1 MVRRFIQCLPILLAV
16 SLLTL
21 SLVAISHEFKD
32 HNPAEILHYLGNLT
46 TIRKIG
52 VIALTS
58 LGYLIMTGYDFL
70 GFYYINNFLKP
81 SKIIITAFIS
91 YAVGNTL
98 GFSAL
103 SGTAIRYR
111 FYGGWGISKLKIA
124 QLIVFTNLTFW
135 VGLLGVSGVV
145 FLVDPLSLPKILKLP
160 FTSAHPIGLFF
171 LGLVSIYFTISFFR
185 KKPLKIGSELIDF
198 PSSKLSLASIC
209 IAAIDWGV
217 ASGVLYLLLPVS
229 KIVSFPGFFGIY
241 ILGLIAGLISS
252 VPGGLGVFET
262 VILFSLPNT
271 ISQAD
276 ILGGLIAYRAI
287 YYFLPLIVAIILLII
302 KEIQQQRV

>member
-21 SLVAISHEFKD
+21 SIITIRHEFQE
-32 HNPAEILHYLGNLT
+32 HNPVEILNYLANLT

-70 GFYYINNFLKP
+70 GFYYINNVLKP
-81 SKIIITAFIS
+81 SKIILTAFIS
-91 YAVGNTL
+91 YAVGNTV

-124 QLIVFTNLTFW
+124 QLIIFTHLTFW

-160 FTSAHPIGLFF
+160 FTSAHPISFIF
-171 LGLVSIYFTISFFR
+171 LVLVSVYFTVSFFR
-185 KKPLKIGSELIDF
+185 KKPLRIGSELIEF
-198 PSSKLSLASIC
+198 PSTKISLASIS
-209 IAAIDWGV
+209 IAAMDWGV
-217 ASGVLYLLLPVS
+217 ASGVLYLLLPLS
-229 KIVSFPGFFGIY
+229 KNVSFPGFFGIY
-241 ILGLIAGLISS
+241 ILGLTAGLISS
-252 VPGGLGVFET
+252 VPGGLGIFES
-262 VILFSLPNT
+262 VILLSLPNT

-276 ILGGLIAYRAI
+276 ILGGLIAYRCI

-302 KEIQQQRV
+302 KEIQQQKI